1 VLSRRRSGAPGSPR
15 RRIRKLRLLV
25 LFAVLALL
33 SASSFTFGLV
43 RAIASEIPSL
53 DPENWSEQRNGVIY
67 ANDGKTV
74 LAVLRGSESR
84 VLLKGDEI
92 SARMKQAIVAV
103 EDRRFWEHR
112 GVDLR
117 GIARALLA
125 DVRSKAVVE
134 GGSTITQQFVKNA
147 YVENERS
154 IARKVREAALAWQ
167 LEQQW
172 SKQRILTA
180 YLNTVYFGN
189 GAYGIQQ
196 AAKVY
201 FDKAAKRLNLHE
213 AALLAGLPADPSG
226 YDPVTRP
233 AAARARRAKVLGDM
247 LELGWI
253 TPKERLKAARAPLP
267 RRDDVR
273 LPGTQTRWAPYFTNY
288 VTQQLLTSK
297 RYGPSK
303 VSGGGLHVRTTI
315 DLGLQDLAREA
326 IAKWLPDPDG
336 PAAALVAI
344 DPKTGDVLTMIG
356 GRNFRQSQFN
366 LAVQGERQPGS
377 AFKPFVLA
385 AALQQGIAPSTTF
398 VSRPVSISLG
408 DKFWLVENYE
418 GSYLGTIDLE
428 TATVY
433 SDNAVYAELTRLVGP
448 RRVAEAAKRLGIRSP
463 LRGYFSIG
471 LGAQAVNPLEL
482 ARAYS
487 VFANGGYRF
496 DTRTLGNQPR
506 VIDSITVAGKVDTN
520 HQAVKRVLSERS
532 AAIVNDLLQGVIERG
547 TGRRAALSG
556 WPAAGK
562 TGTTENYGD
571 AWFVGYTPQLVASVW
586 VGYPNQLR
594 PMLTEFHGEPVAG
607 GTYPALIWKSF
618 MERALVYLG
627 KQPEAFPSPPLD
639 YASPRTVVERDG
651 RVQLDNGLCRNAR
664 EIVYFA
670 GFGPRTTA
678 DCKVN
683 EVEVPQVVGQPV
695 SAAKARLALQP
706 LTPEIVYKPALPRQR
721 VDIVLRQIPAKGRLS
736 SFDTVTLVLGKAM
749 HGVVPNVE
757 GASLGQARVKL
768 GKRKLRVEVTRF
780 TEGST
785 GEVVSQSPPSGVAA
799 APGMTVKLVVGRGVR
814 PAG

>member
-1 VLSRRRSGAPGSPR
+1 VPFRRRSAAPRSSR
-15 RRIRKLRLLV
+15 RRIRKLRLFLLV
-25 LFAVLALL
+25 VVLALL
-33 SASSFTFGLV
+33 SATAFTFGLV
-43 RAIASEIPSL
+43 RAIASEIPAL
-53 DPENWSEQRNGVIY
+53 DPENWSEQRNGVVY

-84 VLLKGDEI
+84 VLLDWNEI
-92 SARMKQAIVAV
+92 SPLMKHAIVAV

-112 GVDLR
+112 GV
-117 GIARALLA
+117 ARALWA
-125 DVRSKAVVE
+125 DVRSQAVIE

-147 YVENERS
+147 YVDDERS
-154 IARKVREAALAWQ
+154 LGRKVREAALAWQ

-172 SKQRILTA
+172 SKRRILTA

-201 FDKAAKRLNLHE
+201 FDKAAAKLTLHE

-253 TPKERLKAARAPLP
+253 TLAERRRAQRAPLP

-273 LPGTQTRWAPYFTNY
+273 LPGTQTRWAPYFTSY
-288 VTQQLLTSK
+288 VTQQLLASK

-303 VSGGGLHVRTTI
+303 VYGGGLHVRTTI

-326 IAKWLPDPDG
+326 ITKWLPDELG
-336 PAAALVAI
+336 PSAALVAI
-344 DPKTGDVLTMIG
+344 DPQTGDVLAMVG
-356 GRNFRQSQFN
+356 GRNYGESQFN
-366 LAVQGERQPGS
+366 LAVQSERQPGS

-385 AALQQGIAPSTTF
+385 AALQQGIAPSTNF
-398 VSRPVSISLG
+398 VSRPVSIPLG
-408 DKFWLVENYE
+408 DRFWLVKNYE
-418 GSYLGTIDLE
+418 GAYLGTIDLE

-448 RRVAEAAKRLGIRSP
+448 GRVAAAAKRLGIRSP
-463 LRGYFSIG
+463 LRGYFAIG

-487 VFANGGYRF
+487 VFANGGYRL

-506 VIDSITVAGKVDTN
+506 VIDSITAGGKVDRN
-520 HQAVKRVLSERS
+520 HQVPRRVLSNRT
-532 AAIVNDLLQGVIERG
+532 AAFVNDLLQGVIERG
-547 TGRRAALSG
+547 TGRRAGLPG

-594 PMLTEFHGEPVAG
+594 PMLTEFRGEPVAG

-627 KQPEAFPSPPLD
+627 KQPEPFESPPLD
-639 YASPRTVVERDG
+639 YAAPFTVVHRDG
-651 RVQLDNGLCRNAR
+651 RILRDNGVCRDAR
-664 EIVYFA
+664 QVVYFA
-670 GFGPRTTA
+670 GLEPRTTA
-678 DCKVN
+678 NCKPN
-683 EVEVPQVVGQPV
+683 EVEVPRVVGQRV
-695 SAAKARLALQP
+695 STAKARLAGQP
-706 LTPEIVYKPALPRQR
+706 LTAEVIYKPARPRQR
-721 VDIVLRQIPAKGRLS
+721 VDIVLGQIPAKGRLS
-736 SFDTVTLVLGKAM
+736 SFDTVTLVLAKAM
-749 HGVVPNVE
+749 HGLVPNVQ
-757 GASLGQARVKL
+757 GASLTQARTKL
-768 GKRKLRVEVTRF
+768 RKRKLRVEVARF
-780 TEGST
+780 TEGRL
-785 GEVVSQSPPSGVAA
+785 GEVISQAPRGGVAA
-799 APGMTVKLVVGRGVR
+799 APGMTVKLVVGRGRR
-814 PAG
+814 PAD